1 LKGERKNMEEMK
13 ELKLDRSLRNM
24 PRTYQIRATIP
35 LDLFV
40 AIKETHLLDRID
52 SKVTEMLYDWVEEE
66 MNKRKENE
74 SNRKQKSSH
83 KNY

>member
-1 LKGERKNMEEMK
+1 MK

-40 AIKETHLLDRID
+40 VIKEAHLLDRID

-83 KNY
+83 KNC